1 MRDKKT
7 LDTLKDAQRS
17 KDYVYEV
24 FKQKYG
30 ICTQLAHI
38 QKKFWSKKMVIF
50 GHFFPFLRKS
60 VFFEN
65 SLQ

>member
-1 MRDKKT
+1 MRARKT
-7 LDTLKDAQRS
+7 PDTSKDAQRS
-17 KDYVYEV
+17 KDYVYKV

-30 ICTQLAHI
+30 ICTQQAHI
-38 QKKFWSKKMVIF
+38 QKKHLVKKMVIF
-50 GHFFPFLRKS
+50 GNFFLFLRKS